1 LDRRKKVELFEQI
14 RREYEH
20 GAGTIRAVAK
30 ELGVHRRLV
39 RHALADAQ
47 PPERKR
53 PERKQPQLEPVKDF
67 IDAIL
72 EADRHAPRKQRH
84 TAHRIYLRIR
94 REKPEAT
101 VSESTVRRYA
111 AWKKQSLS
119 CAAKEVSIQQS
130 YAFGEEAQVDWYE
143 AYAEFSGDRQKVNVF
158 CMRSM
163 ASGAAFHC
171 AYFHAT
177 QQAFLEAHESAFAW
191 FGGVFARLRYDNLRA
206 AVKKVLR
213 GHRRE
218 ETERFIVFRSHWGFQ
233 AEFCNPAEAQEK
245 GGVEGE
251 VGYFRRNHFV
261 PIPQVRDLADLN
273 RHLLQECAEDGQRRI
288 GDRSETTGALMIR
301 EREFLVALP
310 KQGVDLTEVS
320 FPTVDSGGCVTVR
333 TNRYSTPLRPG
344 MTAQAKLHPAYVEIW
359 SQGERAARHERCYQR
374 RQQILDLEH
383 YLEPLRRKP
392 GALAGSTA
400 LAQWREQQRWKESH
414 DRLWQVLN
422 ARHGRQNGTRFMV
435 DVIRLGREHGYQRL
449 ENTIERA
456 LALGCSDVE
465 AIRYLLLESRLERA
479 RPEAVQ
485 VPELME
491 YDRPLA
497 SCDDYDCLL
506 SGVGVRA

>member
-1 LDRRKKVELFEQI
+1 MELFEQI

-30 ELGVHRRLV
+30 KLGVHRRMV
-39 RHALADAQ
+39 RQALADAQ
-47 PPERKR
+47 PPERKKA
-53 PERKQPQLEPVKDF
+53 ERKQPQLGPVKDF

-72 EADRHAPRKQRH
+72 EADRQAPPKQRH

-94 REKPEAT
+94 REKPETT

-111 AWKKQSLS
+111 AWRKRILS
-119 CAAKEVSIQQS
+119 CAVKEVSIAQS

-177 QQAFLEAHESAFAW
+177 QQAFLEAHELAFAW

-213 GHRRE
+213 GYRRE
-218 ETERFIVFRSHWGFQ
+218 ETERFIVFRSHWGFE

-261 PIPQVRDLADLN
+261 PMPQVRDLADLN
-273 RHLLQECAEDGQRRI
+273 QQLLQGCAEDGQRRI

-301 EREFLVALP
+301 ERDFLRALP
-310 KQGVDLTEVS
+310 KQGVDLAEVS

-344 MTAQAKLHPAYVEIW
+344 MAAQAKLYPAYVEIW
-359 SQGERAARHERCYQR
+359 SEGQRVARHERCYQR

-383 YLEPLRRKP
+383 YLEPLSRKP

-400 LAQWREQQRWKESH
+400 LAQWRDQQRWKESH

-435 DVIRLGREHGYQRL
+435 DVIQLGREHGYQRL

-485 VPELME
+485 VLELME
-491 YDRPLA
+491 YDRPLP
-497 SCDDYDCLL
+497 SCGDYDRLL
-506 SGVGVRA
+506 STAEVRA

>member
-1 LDRRKKVELFEQI
+1 MELFEQI
-14 RREYEH
+14 RREYEY

-30 ELGVHRRLV
+30 KLGVHRRMV
-39 RHALADAQ
+39 RQALADAQ
-47 PPERKR
+47 PPERKKA
-53 PERKQPQLEPVKDF
+53 ERKQPQLGPVRDF

-72 EADRHAPRKQRH
+72 EADQQAPRKQRH

-94 REKPEAT
+94 REKPETT

-111 AWKKQSLS
+111 AWKKRILS
-119 CAAKEVSIQQS
+119 CAVKEVSIAQS

-143 AYAEFSGDRQKVNVF
+143 ASAEFSGDRQKVNVF

-177 QQAFLEAHESAFAW
+177 QQAFLEAHELAFAW

-206 AVKKVLR
+206 AIKKVLR
-213 GHRRE
+213 GHRCE
-218 ETERFIVFRSHWGFQ
+218 ETERFIVFRSHWGFE

-261 PIPQVRDLADLN
+261 PMPQVRDLADLN
-273 RHLLQECAEDGQRRI
+273 RHLLHECAADGQRRI
-288 GDRSETTGALMIR
+288 GGRSETTGALMIR
-301 EREFLVALP
+301 ERDFLRALP
-310 KQGVDLTEVS
+310 KQGVDLAEVS

-344 MTAQAKLHPAYVEIW
+344 MRTQAKLYPAYVEIW
-359 SQGERAARHERCYQR
+359 SEGQRVARHERCYRR

-383 YLEPLRRKP
+383 YLEPLSRKP

-414 DRLWQVLN
+414 DRLWQLLN

-435 DVIRLGREHGYQRL
+435 DVIRLGREHGYERL

-456 LALGCSDVE
+456 LALGCPDVE

-485 VPELME
+485 VPELSE
-491 YDRPLA
+491 YDRPLP
-497 SCDDYDCLL
+497 SCGDYDCLL
-506 SGVGVRA
+506 SAAEVRA